1 MTSSIAEQLDAAVAP
16 IRARTSV
23 RPRVGLVL
31 GSGLGSVV
39 SAVSEPVRVPYQEI
53 PNFPTATVQGH
64 AGELIVGTMADVPVA
79 VLSGR
84 VHLYEGYSAAQA
96 VFPVRV
102 LGHLGVDAVI
112 VTNASGGIR
121 ADFRPED
128 VMVIRDHI
136 NLTGTNPLVG
146 PNPQALGV
154 RFPDMSAAYDFELA
168 KIAHRA
174 AASQELWLKDGVYA
188 GVLGPSFETPAE
200 IRMLR
205 TLGADAVGMS
215 TVLEVIALRH
225 MGVRVLGLSC
235 ITNAAAGLSASAL
248 SHEEVGVVAQAIQSR
263 LVPLIVQTVRLMG

>member
-1 MTSSIAEQLDAAVAP
+1 
-16 IRARTSV
+16 
-23 RPRVGLVL
+23 
-31 GSGLGSVV
+31 
-39 SAVSEPVRVPYQEI
+39 YQEI
-53 PNFPTATVQGH
+53 PNFPTATVSGH
-64 AGELIVGTMADVPVA
+64 AGELVLGHMGGVAVA

-84 VHLYEGYSAAQA
+84 VHLYEGYTAAQA

-102 LGHLGVDAVI
+102 LGHLGVESVV

-146 PNPQALGV
+146 PNPEALGV
-154 RFPDMSAAYDFELA
+154 RFPDMSAPYDFELA
-168 KIAHRA
+168 KVAHRA
-174 AASQELWLKDGVYA
+174 AASQGLSLKDGVYA

-205 TLGADAVGMS
+205 TMGADAVGMS

-235 ITNAAAGLSASAL
+235 ITNAAAGLSATSL
-248 SHEEVGVVAQAIQSR
+248 SHEEVGVVARAIQSR
-263 LVPLIVQTVRLMG
+263 LVPLITETVRLMAD